1 MYKKAALTISH
12 FDVED
17 VITTS
22 GAEDSVPQP
31 LMPSAPQPQP
41 QPQPGGQD
49 GQDSNANV

>member
-1 MYKKAALTISH
+1 MYRKAALTISH

-31 LMPSAPQPQP
+31 PMPPVPQP
-41 QPQPGGQD
+41 QPQPGVQD
-49 GQDSNANV
+49 GQDSEFIS